1 MHNVVRLPRFRLQ
14 IFAVGV
20 TNVSRSYPRL
30 NFLPGRAI
38 SNLHFSR
45 WHSQT
50 VPHCVHNMRS
60 ACLFLGALACKRVLS
75 RPGVAFVG
83 CCHHRFRRSSSRSIF
98 SAAPPPRGDRGVTTG
113 TSRMAEP
120 TNNHHP
126 EHRLPCDPPAGTN
139 ISSAGR
145 KRPAPEVLRDDRA
158 AKKPRKNAPRRNK
171 KEQRRKN
178 RPGFNSYLKV
188 LLDQSTMRMLQ
199 TTILDIRQKVQE
211 SNEKETGVE
220 GGEERTSKEETA
232 EETNVSSNQPQRNKS
247 RPLLRIKPRSL
258 ESLHMTLFFGGETLC
273 ELSPEELTVW
283 HEQVAKRIRQSF
295 PPSSDGTTKKLLDF
309 CQCCCGGDGSAATGN
324 SETDDDNDDCYW
336 FRLKEVC
343 VFPPRRKNLIV
354 ATLEAS
360 PAWHTL
366 HDDIRAIAA
375 HSESSEG
382 LRNLVES
389 TSFEKWTPHI
399 TLANIIASGP
409 RSVQRAQTK
418 RLGEML
424 HQVELPESLQ
434 GMLKANAIT
443 MGGPVPQQV
452 PLDWNFPAV

>member
-1 MHNVVRLPRFRLQ
+1 
-14 IFAVGV
+14 
-20 TNVSRSYPRL
+20 
-30 NFLPGRAI
+30 
-38 SNLHFSR
+38 
-45 WHSQT
+45 
-50 VPHCVHNMRS
+50 
-60 ACLFLGALACKRVLS
+60 
-75 RPGVAFVG
+75 
-83 CCHHRFRRSSSRSIF
+83 
-98 SAAPPPRGDRGVTTG
+98 
-113 TSRMAEP
+113 MAEP
-120 TNNHHP
+120 INNHDP
-126 EHRLPCDPPAGTN
+126 EHRLPCDDPPAGTN

-145 KRPAPEVLRDDRA
+145 KRPAPELLRDDRVP
-158 AKKPRKNAPRRNK
+158 KKPRKNAPRNK

-188 LLDQSTMRMLQ
+188 LLDHSTMQLLQ

-211 SNEKETGVE
+211 SNEKETGVVE
-220 GGEERTSKEETA
+220 GGEERTNKEETA
-232 EETNVSSNQPQRNKS
+232 EETNVNLNQPQQRNEP

-258 ESLHMTLFFGGETLC
+258 ESLHMTLFFGGEILC
-273 ELSPEELTVW
+273 ELSPEELTAW
-283 HEQVAKRIRQSF
+283 HEQVAKRIQQSF
-295 PPSSDGTTKKLLDF
+295 PPSSDGPTKNLLDF
-309 CQCCCGGDGSAATGN
+309 CRCCCSGGSAATGN
-324 SETDDDNDDCYW
+324 SENDDDDDDCYW

-343 VFPPRRKNLIV
+343 VFPPHRKNLIV

-375 HSESSEG
+375 HSESSER

-424 HQVELPESLQ
+424 QEIELSESLQ
-434 GMLKANAIT
+434 GVLKANAIT

-452 PLDWNFPAV
+452 PLDWNFSAVGSNE